1 MSHELRE
8 GSDGDHDDDDDADMM
23 MCWWSSIMVMMR
35 LMMRWCYDD
44 DLYRLKLVLKVLFG
58 QPLPPNLLIWWLTH
72 WTEGYAEGAICATP
86 PKQFAHRHKTVKIKW
101 RQFRTWEDP
110 GLKSAKLSSLKK
122 TGVKSKPP
130 VFATPP
136 TRNAHF
142 WSKIKILTWRWAP
155 NWCIGVVY

>member
-1 MSHELRE
+1 MPVSAALWTRPKYDICNDHDHQHHH
-8 GSDGDHDDDDDADMM
+8 GHDDDDDDDDDMM
-23 MCWWSSIMVMMR
+23 ICWWSSIMVMMR

-72 WTEGYAEGAICATP
+72 WSEGYAEGAICATP

-110 GLKSAKLSSLKK
+110 GLKNLKLSSQLRPKASNMSNCRHK
-122 TGVKSKPP
+122 WGPRPQK
-130 VFATPP
+130 
-136 TRNAHF
+136 
-142 WSKIKILTWRWAP
+142 
-155 NWCIGVVY
+155 